1 VSPSTAPAPAVT
13 PTRERILDAA
23 ERCLQERG
31 IRATTMAGIA
41 DDAGISRAWLYR
53 NFPNKDALIAAALIR
68 RDEEFWSEAHA
79 RIGRAR
85 GIADKVATAVHLARS
100 SPLGPL
106 ALDLRDR
113 EPEAFAQVMGTYT
126 EDILPG
132 LTGFWEH
139 HLDLARRAGQVR
151 DDLDLAGAAEWV
163 LRIVISLVTTPG
175 AAVDVDDPGSLR
187 RYLRTFLEP
196 ALT

>member
-1 VSPSTAPAPAVT
+1 MSTSTEATQVT

-23 ERCLQERG
+23 ERCLQDRG
-31 IRATTMAGIA
+31 IRTTTMAGIA

-106 ALDLRDR
+106 ALELRDQ
-113 EPEAFAQVMGTYT
+113 EPEAFAHVMGTCRMG
-126 EDILPG
+126 P
-132 LTGFWEH
+132 
-139 HLDLARRAGQVR
+139 
-151 DDLDLAGAAEWV
+151 
-163 LRIVISLVTTPG
+163 
-175 AAVDVDDPGSLR
+175 VDDGTCVTDP
-187 RYLRTFLEP
+187 F
-196 ALT
+196 